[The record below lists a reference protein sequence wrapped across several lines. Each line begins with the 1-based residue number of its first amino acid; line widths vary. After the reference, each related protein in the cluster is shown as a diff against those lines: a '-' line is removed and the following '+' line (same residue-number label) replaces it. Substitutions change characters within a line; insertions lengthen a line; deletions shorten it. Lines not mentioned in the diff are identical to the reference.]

1 MDEKERKDWIE
12 AGRVAALARDYG
24 AGLVKKGARIR
35 EILDKVEEKIKA
47 EGATMAFP
55 AQISLNETAAHSCA
69 SIDDDNMLTDE
80 VVKLDVGA
88 MVNGAVGDTAV
99 TIDLSGQNAELLKA
113 SKEAFEAAFKLV
125 KPGISVSEIGKAIEQ
140 KIQSF
145 GFEPIRNLSG
155 HTIERF
161 ELHTHPSIPNYDS
174 GENFKLE
181 KGQVIAIEP
190 FATSGVGRVKEVG
203 LPNIF
208 MELELKPVRNP
219 ITRQIIK
226 EIKGFEGMPFARRW
240 LEKKFS
246 KGMATLALS
255 ELMRLEM
262 IKEYKP
268 LVEQSQGLVS
278 QYEHTVLVLDRPII
292 LTKSK

>member
-1 MDEKERKDWIE
+1 MDDMEKKDWIE
-12 AGRVAALARDYG
+12 AGRIAALARDYG
-24 AGLVKKGARIR
+24 AGLIKKGARIR
-35 EILDKVEEKIKA
+35 EILDKVEEKIIS

-55 AQISLNETAAHSCA
+55 AQLSLNETAAHSCA
-69 SIDDDNMLTDE
+69 SIDDDKILMDE

-99 TIDLSGQNAELLKA
+99 TIDLSGENADLLKA
-113 SKEAFEAAFKLV
+113 SKEAFGAAFKLI
-125 KPGISVSEIGKAIEQ
+125 KPGVSVSELGKAIEK

-155 HTIERF
+155 HTIERY
-161 ELHTHPSIPNYDS
+161 ELHAHPSIPNYDS
-174 GENFKLE
+174 GDDFRLE
-181 KGQVIAIEP
+181 KGQVVAIEP
-190 FATSGVGRVKEVG
+190 FATSGVGKVKEAG
-203 LPNIF
+203 LPNVF
-208 MELELKPVRNP
+208 VEVELKPVRNP

-226 EIKGFEGMPFARRW
+226 EIMGFHGMPFARRW

-246 KGMATLALS
+246 KGMATMALS

-262 IKEYKP
+262 IKDYKP

-278 QYEHTVLVLDRPII
+278 QHEHTILVLDEPII
-292 LTKSK
+292 LTKG